1 MSFKLLLRRVA
12 EKTVPGRSPSYG
24 EAQILIALEITSE
37 GDIGRAALGTRL
49 GVGEGVVR
57 TLIKRLISEGLVD
70 VSTKG
75 ISTSKKG
82 QKLLK
87 EAHAVIAAGVE
98 AQSTEDTIGDY
109 NYALLIRGAAS
120 RVRFGLEQRDAAL
133 LAGAR
138 GATTIVFR
146 NGMMSIP
153 GMERTPAQ
161 SLLQFLEE
169 TFRLAE
175 GDAVV
180 IGTGDNAIDAE
191 TGAYSAALTLV

>member
-1 MSFKLLLRRVA
+1 MSFKPLLRRVA
-12 EKTVPGRSPSYG
+12 EKTAPGRSPSYG
-24 EAQILIALEITSE
+24 EARILRALEITSE
-37 GDIGRAALGTRL
+37 GCIGRASLGTRL

-57 TLIKRLISEGLVD
+57 TLTRRLISEGLVD
-70 VSTKG
+70 VSTRG

-98 AQSTEDTIGDY
+98 APSTEDTVGDH
-109 NYALLIRGAAS
+109 NYALLVRGAAP
-120 RVRFGLEQRDAAL
+120 RVRFGVEQRDAAL

-146 NGMMSIP
+146 KGVAIIP
-153 GMERTPAQ
+153 GIDRSPVPPLMT
-161 SLLQFLEE
+161 FLEE
-169 TFRLAE
+169 HFRLAE
-175 GDAVV
+175 GDAIV
-180 IGTGDNAIDAE
+180 IGTGDAAIDAE